1 MGVTVEGNTHLGA
14 GKIVSESGDLK
25 LDTGTLT
32 HEDFSGSKKY
42 EGFDIQANFDLTPKD
57 ADGNKQQQP
66 DQTSQPKT
74 TAEGTYQ
81 LDDTRQEVRA
91 TVGPGE
97 IIIRDK
103 DKQAELE
110 ASGQTEDLAALNRDP
125 DKAYEITKD
134 KHVEIEY
141 YLSDTSVKAAANA
154 VEIVGKTIG
163 QAFDAMSTKLA
174 ASGDL
179 TPKELE
185 TAKKVAKALDDGRL
199 DIKALIQCSG
209 RQGFNLMD
217 WIVGTAHASTGCS
230 LYDNFGSKVADL
242 SPQEREACVQIF
254 ASLMEK
260 YANDYLLGEKGS
272 SVELPGSLRTIA
284 DALRSIGSDEQLVAG
299 AQAMGMSASFIRD
312 LSIRLALGEEGYQ
325 EFQKIL
331 EPWALA
337 GDVTKEAAENAVAKL
352 AVDHGLSVQDA
363 KDLKLVAGIT
373 TAAIVGAISAK
384 TGLKGKISGLHDIEN
399 FVAGQTKNMN
409 SKLGKKI
416 GEGRLPYARSKDG
429 VEQAKVTVKDTLTN
443 ATHVSGV
450 IPKSITRGDYDLIH
464 VYSEKT
470 NSTVSLRLLPNG
482 QYEFDT
488 LIPEKSSRF

>member
-1 MGVTVEGNTHLGA
+1 
-14 GKIVSESGDLK
+14 
-25 LDTGTLT
+25 
-32 HEDFSGSKKY
+32 
-42 EGFDIQANFDLTPKD
+42 
-57 ADGNKQQQP
+57 
-66 DQTSQPKT
+66 
-74 TAEGTYQ
+74 
-81 LDDTRQEVRA
+81 
-91 TVGPGE
+91 
-97 IIIRDK
+97 
-103 DKQAELE
+103 
-110 ASGQTEDLAALNRDP
+110 
-125 DKAYEITKD
+125 
-134 KHVEIEY
+134 
-141 YLSDTSVKAAANA
+141 
-154 VEIVGKTIG
+154 
-163 QAFDAMSTKLA
+163 
-174 ASGDL
+174 
-179 TPKELE
+179 
-185 TAKKVAKALDDGRL
+185 
-199 DIKALIQCSG
+199 
-209 RQGFNLMD
+209 
-217 WIVGTAHASTGCS
+217 
-230 LYDNFGSKVADL
+230 
-242 SPQEREACVQIF
+242 
-254 ASLMEK
+254 
-260 YANDYLLGEKGS
+260 
-272 SVELPGSLRTIA
+272 
-284 DALRSIGSDEQLVAG
+284 
-299 AQAMGMSASFIRD
+299 MGMSASFIRD

>member
-1 MGVTVEGNTHLGA
+1 MDVRVEGNTHLGA

-32 HEDFSGSKKY
+32 HGDFSGSKKY
-42 EGFDIQANFDLTPKD
+42 EGFDIQANIDLTPKD

-134 KHVEIEY
+134 KHVEIDY

-185 TAKKVAKALDDGRL
+185 TAKKIAKALDDGRL
-199 DIKALIQCSG
+199 DVKALIQCSG

-272 SVELPGSLRTIA
+272 SVEIPGSVRTIA
-284 DALRSIGSDEQLVAG
+284 DTLRSIGSDEQLVAG
-299 AQAMGMSASFIRD
+299 AHAEPCEEMIMANGLGKEYRTQARSVEGDRSA
-312 LSIRLALGEEGYQ
+312 G
-325 EFQKIL
+325 K
-331 EPWALA
+331 
-337 GDVTKEAAENAVAKL
+337 
-352 AVDHGLSVQDA
+352 
-363 KDLKLVAGIT
+363 
-373 TAAIVGAISAK
+373 AISGDHA
-384 TGLKGKISGLHDIEN
+384 SH
-399 FVAGQTKNMN
+399 
-409 SKLGKKI
+409 
-416 GEGRLPYARSKDG
+416 
-429 VEQAKVTVKDTLTN
+429 VE
-443 ATHVSGV
+443 
-450 IPKSITRGDYDLIH
+450 
-464 VYSEKT
+464 
-470 NSTVSLRLLPNG
+470 
-482 QYEFDT
+482 
-488 LIPEKSSRF
+488 

>member
-1 MGVTVEGNTHLGA
+1 M
-14 GKIVSESGDLK
+14 
-25 LDTGTLT
+25 
-32 HEDFSGSKKY
+32 
-42 EGFDIQANFDLTPKD
+42 
-57 ADGNKQQQP
+57 
-66 DQTSQPKT
+66 
-74 TAEGTYQ
+74 
-81 LDDTRQEVRA
+81 RA

-110 ASGQTEDLAALNRDP
+110 ASGQTEDVAALNRDP

-141 YLSDTSVKAAANA
+141 YLSDTSVKAAADA

-163 QAFDAMSTKLA
+163 QAFDAISTQLA

-185 TAKKVAKALDDGRL
+185 TAKKVAEALDDGRL

-230 LYDNFGSKVADL
+230 LYDNFGVKVADL
-242 SPQEREACVQIF
+242 TPEEREACVQIF

-272 SVELPGSLRTIA
+272 SAELPGSLRTIA

-325 EFQKIL
+325 EFQKML

-337 GDVTKEAAENAVAKL
+337 GEVTKEAAENAIEKL
-352 AVDHGLSVQDA
+352 AADHGLSAQDT
-363 KDLKLVAGIT
+363 KDLTLLAGVT
-373 TAAIVGAISAK
+373 TAAILGGIKLSGVSKFASAK
-384 TGLKGKISGLHDIEN
+384 K
-399 FVAGQTKNMN
+399 
-409 SKLGKKI
+409 
-416 GEGRLPYARSKDG
+416 
-429 VEQAKVTVKDTLTN
+429 
-443 ATHVSGV
+443 
-450 IPKSITRGDYDLIH
+450 
-464 VYSEKT
+464 
-470 NSTVSLRLLPNG
+470 
-482 QYEFDT
+482 
-488 LIPEKSSRF
+488 